1 MVNFKRPTQPSS
13 GSATYVGNGGSVQ
26 TTSAASG
33 IAGQLATQLA
43 GVAAVTASGNIVT
56 FNAPNGLPEA
66 TYDSLKLIL
75 PITQSVSIT
84 VSNIGTV
91 QSNGTIRP
99 LGRASSTA
107 TAVLSRTFAAKC
119 ATAQSDAVNKGN
131 NNYEVSVPAAS
142 SIDAIGNIL
151 GDDGDTRGFEK
162 QIFSM
167 SFDTAGGAVV
177 AGGPMIF
184 TSPVAG
190 TGAVVGGANSGV
202 GCGEEKECM

>member
-1 MVNFKRPTQPSS
+1 MSRFTRPTQPQS
-13 GSATYVGNGGSVQ
+13 GLGIYYGTPPTLATP
-26 TTSAASG
+26 AAAG

-107 TAVLSRTFAAKC
+107 TAVLSRTFAAEC
-119 ATAQSDAVNKGN
+119 ATAQSDAVSKGN
-131 NNYEVSVPAAS
+131 NNYEVRVPKAS
-142 SIDAIGNIL
+142 SIDAIGPLL
-151 GDDGDTRGFEK
+151 GPDGDTRDFEK
-162 QIFSM
+162 QIFAM
-167 SFDTAGGAVV
+167 KFDTTGGAEV
-177 AGGPMIF
+177 AEPG
-184 TSPVAG
+184 
-190 TGAVVGGANSGV
+190 NSYQHNYYDFLG
-202 GCGEEKECM
+202 